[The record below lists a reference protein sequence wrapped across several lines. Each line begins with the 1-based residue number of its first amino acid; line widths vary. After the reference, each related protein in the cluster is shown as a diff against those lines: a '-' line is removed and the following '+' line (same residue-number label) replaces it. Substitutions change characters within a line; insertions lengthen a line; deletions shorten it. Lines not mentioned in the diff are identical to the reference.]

1 MGDPGGL
8 PLMAKQAVR
17 QAGEVVRQA
26 YLRNSLLFQ
35 QSQLVL
41 PLLLLELMQALFLLQ
56 ALLL

>member
-1 MGDPGGL
+1 
-8 PLMAKQAVR
+8 MAKQAVR

-41 PLLLLELMQALFLLQ
+41 PLLLLELMQALFLLH